1 MVVGP
6 EPVGK
11 ALDCSGV
18 PVDSGVKNMGVDEV
32 EFEPED
38 MAFGLLLGHTHRS
51 ELPIVG
57 TYVG

>member
-1 MVVGP
+1 VVVGP
-6 EPVGK
+6 EPVGE

-38 MAFGLLLGHTHRS
+38 MAFGLPLGHTHTDQS
-51 ELPIVG
+51 YQSWEHM
-57 TYVG
+57 